1 MAKRYGL
8 EQGQEVGRE
17 LRGPNVLTERVLVP
31 MAQAGLAG
39 AGAGV
44 AVLAVWVAL
53 VGNWHGWRL
62 ALFVG
67 VLCGAG
73 LLVWRFVWEVRLP
86 VLSWLESVTGED
98 LDGNGVVGDASG
110 RVQFTEAGL
119 DRRARQALRLASEGK
134 SISRRALVPRMMPRG
149 EWEAMGRRL
158 VARGV
163 CDKARDGSLLLRCGS
178 FAEAWERY
186 TAPRTST
193 QFWLDDAGGF
203 VSKD

>member
-98 LDGNGVVGDASG
+98 LDGNGAVGSTG

-119 DRRARQALRLASEGK
+119 DRRARQALRLASEGQ
-134 SISRRALVPRMMPRG
+134 SISRRALVPRMMRRG

-163 CDKARDGSLLLRCGS
+163 CKRAGDGSLLLGCGS
-178 FAEAWERY
+178 FAEAWEKY

-193 QFWLDDAGGF
+193 GFWVDEEDGL